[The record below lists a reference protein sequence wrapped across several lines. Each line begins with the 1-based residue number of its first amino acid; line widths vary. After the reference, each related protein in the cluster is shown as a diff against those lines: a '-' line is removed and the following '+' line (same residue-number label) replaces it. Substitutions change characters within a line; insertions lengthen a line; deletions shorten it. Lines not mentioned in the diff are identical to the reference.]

1 MHVPIKIQSCINLQ
15 LFRETVLGFLG
26 FFCFMFKFL
35 VQLSMITKTY
45 KRSFSLCWTLT
56 HVIVTWLFFSGQGNI
71 INMSR
76 AIAVSVLGV
85 FVLLEACHAHLCLIS
100 PTQRGSL
107 AGINKQGMIHL
118 CFFFKKKCDYE
129 TVDSVITCSCCILLD
144 SSIL

>member
-1 MHVPIKIQSCINLQ
+1 
-15 LFRETVLGFLG
+15 
-26 FFCFMFKFL
+26 MFKFL
-35 VQLSMITKTY
+35 VQLSMITKIFPVLNPD
-45 KRSFSLCWTLT
+45 SCDS
-56 HVIVTWLFFSGQGNI
+56 HVIIFSGQGNI

-76 AIAVSVLGV
+76 AITVSVLGV

-118 CFFFKKKCDYE
+118 CLKKKCDYE